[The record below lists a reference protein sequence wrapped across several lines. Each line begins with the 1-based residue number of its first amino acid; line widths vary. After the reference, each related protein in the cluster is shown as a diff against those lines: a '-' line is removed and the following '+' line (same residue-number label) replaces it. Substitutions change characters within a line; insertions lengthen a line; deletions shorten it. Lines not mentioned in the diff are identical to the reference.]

1 MQQGSAT
8 DPRLQEFHQLCEA
21 LLERRPLIVA
31 SNRGPLEF
39 RLTPEGRLQPRPG
52 SGSVVTAL
60 SRLIHGYEFTWVANA
75 LGEGDRRAREQAA
88 GEAIR
93 SPLATQRVSVRYVT
107 TPRRVY
113 HKFYNIFCNPLAV
126 VPPALHVEL
135 RPSRPTLTESVY
147 DAWETGYIG
156 PSTRSFADAIVA
168 EAAVKGADRPLVM
181 LHDYHLYL
189 TPGMVR
195 MRLPGAF
202 IYHFIHIP
210 WPASHFWQLLPV
222 SIRSTICESLCATDL
237 VGFQTEGDVHNF
249 LDCCRRF
256 LDDAQVDFAEK
267 TVTLRGRQTRVRA
280 FPTSIDVEEV
290 QRIAAS
296 PRAVEYDRRLQPLR
310 AEHTIVRVDRAEP
323 SKNIVRGFRSYQI
336 FLGQH
341 PELHGKV
348 KFLAFLVPART
359 HIKQYERYQSEIDN
373 LVRTIN
379 AAHATPTWQP
389 VQVFY
394 ENNYTQALAG
404 MRLYDSLLV
413 NPVADGMNLV
423 AKEGPVVNTRNG
435 VLIVSEGTGAY
446 SQLRE
451 GALVVAPADL
461 DGGARAF
468 HQAVTMSEEERA
480 ERTAKLV
487 EAVQREDALNWL
499 LVQLREIG
507 ERA

>member
-60 SRLIHGYEFTWVANA
+60 SRLIQRYEFTWVANA

-113 HKFYNIFCNPLAV
+113 HKFYNIFCNPLLWFLQHYMWSPPYTPNVDGV
-126 VPPALHVEL
+126 VH
-135 RPSRPTLTESVY
+135 
-147 DAWETGYIG
+147 DAWATGY
-156 PSTRSFADAIVA
+156 RLVNEAFADAIVA
-168 EAAVKGADRPLVM
+168 EAEVKGADTPLVM

-195 MRLPGAF
+195 ARLPGAF

-404 MRLYDSLLV
+404 MRLYDTLLV

-468 HQAVTMSEEERA
+468 HQAVTMTEEERA

>member
-1 MQQGSAT
+1 MQQGSAG

-75 LGEGDRRAREQAA
+75 LGEGDRRAREQAQ

-93 SPLATQRVSVRYVT
+93 SPLPTQRVSVRYVT

-113 HKFYNIFCNPLAV
+113 HKFYNIFCNPLLWFLQHYMWSPPYTPNVDGV
-126 VPPALHVEL
+126 VH
-135 RPSRPTLTESVY
+135 
-147 DAWETGYIG
+147 DAWATGY
-156 PSTRSFADAIVA
+156 RLVNEAFADAIVA
-168 EAAVKGADRPLVM
+168 EAAIKGGDSPLVM

-189 TPGMVR
+189 VPGMVR
-195 MRLPGAF
+195 ERLPGAF

-222 SIRSTICESLCATDL
+222 SIRSTICESLCAADL
-237 VGFQTEGDVHNF
+237 MGFQTEADVYNF

-256 LDDAQVDFAEK
+256 LDDAQVDFAEQ
-267 TVTLRGRQTRVRA
+267 TVTHQGHQTRVRA

-296 PRAVEYDRRLQPLR
+296 PRAVEYDRRLHPLR

-341 PELHGKV
+341 PELHGRV

-359 HIKQYERYQSEIDN
+359 HIKQYERYQSEIDT

-404 MRLYDSLLV
+404 MRMYDTLLV

-468 HQAVTMSEEERA
+468 HQAVTMTEEERA
-480 ERTAKLV
+480 ARTAKLV

-499 LVQLREIG
+499 LVQLREIA

>member
-1 MQQGSAT
+1 MQQGSAG

-75 LGEGDRRAREQAA
+75 LGEGDRRAREQAQ

-93 SPLATQRVSVRYVT
+93 SPLPTQRVSVRYVT

-113 HKFYNIFCNPLAV
+113 HKFYNIFCNPLLWFLQHYMWSPPYTPNVDGV
-126 VPPALHVEL
+126 VH
-135 RPSRPTLTESVY
+135 
-147 DAWETGYIG
+147 DAWATGY
-156 PSTRSFADAIVA
+156 RLVNEAFADAIVA
-168 EAAVKGADRPLVM
+168 EAATKGGDTPLVM

-189 TPGMVR
+189 VPGMFR
-195 MRLPGAF
+195 ERLPGAF

-222 SIRSTICESLCATDL
+222 SIRSTICESLCAADL
-237 VGFQTEGDVHNF
+237 MGFQTEADVYNF

-256 LDDAQVDFAEK
+256 LDDAQVDFAEQ
-267 TVTLRGRQTRVRA
+267 TVTNQGHQTRVRA

-296 PRAVEYDRRLQPLR
+296 PRAVEYDRRLHPLR

-341 PELHGKV
+341 PELHGRV

-359 HIKQYERYQSEIDN
+359 HIKQYERYQSEIDT

-404 MRLYDSLLV
+404 MRMYDTLLV

-468 HQAVTMSEEERA
+468 HQAVTMTEEERA
-480 ERTAKLV
+480 ARTAKLV

-499 LVQLREIG
+499 LVQLREIA

>member
-1 MQQGSAT
+1 MQQGSAG

-75 LGEGDRRAREQAA
+75 LGEGDRRAREQAQ

-93 SPLATQRVSVRYVT
+93 SPLPTQRVSVRYVT

-113 HKFYNIFCNPLAV
+113 HKFYNIFCNPLLWFLQHYMWSPPYTPNVDGV
-126 VPPALHVEL
+126 VH
-135 RPSRPTLTESVY
+135 
-147 DAWETGYIG
+147 DAWATGY
-156 PSTRSFADAIVA
+156 RLVNEAFADAIVA
-168 EAAVKGADRPLVM
+168 EAATKGGDSPFVM

-189 TPGMVR
+189 VPGMVR
-195 MRLPGAF
+195 ARLPDAF

-222 SIRSTICESLCATDL
+222 SIRSTICESLCAADL
-237 VGFQTEGDVHNF
+237 MGFQTEADVYNF

-256 LDDAQVDFAEK
+256 LDDVQVDFAEQ
-267 TVTLRGRQTRVRA
+267 TVTRQGHQTRVRA

-296 PRAVEYDRRLQPLR
+296 PRAVEYDRRLHPLR

-341 PELHGKV
+341 PELHGRV

-359 HIKQYERYQSEIDN
+359 HIKQYERYQSEIDT

-404 MRLYDSLLV
+404 MRMYDTLLV

-461 DGGARAF
+461 DGGARAL
-468 HQAVTMSEEERA
+468 HQAVTMTEEERA

-499 LVQLREIG
+499 LVQLREIA

>member
-1 MQQGSAT
+1 MWRAIG
-8 DPRLQEFHQLCEA
+8 
-21 LLERRPLIVA
+21 
-31 SNRGPLEF
+31 GPLEF

-60 SRLIHGYEFTWVANA
+60 SRLIQRYEFTWVANA
-75 LGEGDRRAREQAA
+75 LGEGDRRAREQAE

-93 SPLATQRVSVRYVT
+93 SPLPTQRVSVRYVT

-113 HKFYNIFCNPLAV
+113 HKFYNIFCNPLLWFLQHYMWSPPYTPNVDGV
-126 VPPALHVEL
+126 VH
-135 RPSRPTLTESVY
+135 
-147 DAWETGYIG
+147 DAWATGY
-156 PSTRSFADAIVA
+156 RLVNEAFADAIVA
-168 EAAVKGADRPLVM
+168 EAAVKGTDSPLVM

-189 TPGMVR
+189 VPGMVR
-195 MRLPGAF
+195 ARLPGAF
-202 IYHFIHIP
+202 VYHFIHIP

-222 SIRSTICESLCATDL
+222 SIRSTICESLCAADL
-237 VGFQTEGDVHNF
+237 MGFQTEADVHNF

-256 LDDAQVDFAEK
+256 LDDAQVDFAEG

-280 FPTSIDVEEV
+280 FPTSIDVDEV

-404 MRLYDSLLV
+404 MRLYDTLLV

-468 HQAVTMSEEERA
+468 HQAVTMTAEERA
-480 ERTAKLV
+480 ERTGKLV

-499 LVQLREIG
+499 LVQLREVAG
-507 ERA
+507 RA